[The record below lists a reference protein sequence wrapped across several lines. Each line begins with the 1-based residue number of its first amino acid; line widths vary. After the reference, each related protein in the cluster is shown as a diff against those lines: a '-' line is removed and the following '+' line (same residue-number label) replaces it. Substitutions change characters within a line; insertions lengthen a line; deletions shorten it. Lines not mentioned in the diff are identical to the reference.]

1 MTRKVLVT
9 ESYLDEAAQAIRYK
23 SGSNFTYKPSQF
35 AEAILTLPGGAPVI
49 EPKSI
54 YANGTYQV
62 SSGVHGY
69 NPIHVE
75 VANSYSAADE
85 GMVVNQGSL
94 ISQTSST
101 ISVNGT
107 YDTTS

>member
-1 MTRKVLVT
+1 
-9 ESYLDEAAQAIRYK
+9 
-23 SGSNFTYKPSQF
+23 
-35 AEAILTLPGGAPVI
+35 
-49 EPKSI
+49 
-54 YANGTYQV
+54 V